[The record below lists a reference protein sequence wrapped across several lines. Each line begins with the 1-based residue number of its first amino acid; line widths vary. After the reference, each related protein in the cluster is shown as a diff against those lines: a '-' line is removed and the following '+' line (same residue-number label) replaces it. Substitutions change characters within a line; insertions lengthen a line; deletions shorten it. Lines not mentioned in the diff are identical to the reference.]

1 METHNNQLTTR
12 NEDEAI
18 LKEFFT
24 EVMNQLTA
32 KGHQLAK
39 MTAPLMLSK
48 SSKVE
53 ESREECIRILISSC
67 EVLFGL
73 RAENLTPELWNVS
86 FASICER
93 FKGITISD
101 IQNSFRY
108 AVIEKKAYQTLTRDE
123 LLQPISEYWKNKVIL
138 LNEIDL
144 IRQKNEKEIQSIR
157 EENMFRQKAK
167 EIYLKSLEAGHWIG
181 DEFHADAIAR
191 NFSECFS
198 QEDKNEFMRC
208 AKIEFAQRKKAAE
221 DNQFELVPSWQ
232 KIFSRVFIEH
242 CVKKRM
248 KFIAV

>member
-1 METHNNQLTTR
+1 MAR
-12 NEDEAI
+12 I
-18 LKEFFT
+18 
-24 EVMNQLTA
+24 
-32 KGHQLAK
+32 
-39 MTAPLMLSK
+39 TAPLMLSK

-73 RAENLTPELWNVS
+73 RAENLSPELWNIS

-93 FKGITISD
+93 FNGITISD

-123 LLQPISEYWKNKVIL
+123 LLEPISQYWKNKVIL

-157 EENMFRQKAK
+157 QEHLFRQEAK

-208 AKIEFAQRKKAAE
+208 AKIEFYQRQKAAE
-221 DNQFELVPSWQ
+221 KNQFEFVPSWQ
-232 KIFSRVFIEH
+232 KIFSRIYVDH
-242 CVKKRM
+242 CVKKQF

>member
-1 METHNNQLTTR
+1 
-12 NEDEAI
+12 
-18 LKEFFT
+18 
-24 EVMNQLTA
+24 
-32 KGHQLAK
+32 

-73 RAENLTPELWNVS
+73 RAENLTPELWNIS

-157 EENMFRQKAK
+157 EENLFRQKAK
-167 EIYLKSLEAGHWIG
+167 EIYLKSLEVGHWIG

>member
-1 METHNNQLTTR
+1 
-12 NEDEAI
+12 
-18 LKEFFT
+18 
-24 EVMNQLTA
+24 
-32 KGHQLAK
+32 

-73 RAENLTPELWNVS
+73 RAENLTPELWNIA

-123 LLQPISEYWKNKVIL
+123 LLQPISEYWNNKVIL

-157 EENMFRQKAK
+157 EENLFRQKAK

>member
-1 METHNNQLTTR
+1 M
-12 NEDEAI
+12 
-18 LKEFFT
+18 
-24 EVMNQLTA
+24 A
-32 KGHQLAK
+32 KI
-39 MTAPLMLSK
+39 TAPLMLSN

-53 ESREECIRILISSC
+53 ESREECLRILMSSS
-67 EVLFGL
+67 EILFGL
-73 RAENLTPELWNVS
+73 RVENLAPELWEIS

-93 FKGITISD
+93 FKGVTISD

-157 EENMFRQKAK
+157 EENIFRQNAK
-167 EIYLKSLEAGHWIG
+167 EIYLKSLKAGHWIG

-232 KIFSRVFIEH
+232 KIFSRIFIEH
-242 CVKKRM
+242 CVKKQM
-248 KFIAV
+248 KFISV

>member
-1 METHNNQLTTR
+1 M
-12 NEDEAI
+12 
-18 LKEFFT
+18 
-24 EVMNQLTA
+24 
-32 KGHQLAK
+32 AK

-53 ESREECIRILISSC
+53 ESREECLRILISSC

-73 RAENLTPELWNVS
+73 RAENLTPELWNIS

-93 FKGITISD
+93 FKGITIQD
-101 IQNSFRY
+101 VQNSFRY

-144 IRQKNEKEIQSIR
+144 IRQKNEKEIDSIR
-157 EENMFRQKAK
+157 KENLFRHEAK

-208 AKIEFAQRKKAAE
+208 AKIEFSQRKKAAE
-221 DNQFELVPSWQ
+221 DNDFELVPSWQ
-232 KIFSRVFIEH
+232 KIFSRDFIDH

-248 KFIAV
+248 KFITI

>member
-1 METHNNQLTTR
+1 METHNNQLTTK
-12 NEDEAI
+12 NEDEVI

-32 KGHQLAK
+32 KGHHLAK

-73 RAENLTPELWNVS
+73 RAENLTPELWNIS

-157 EENMFRQKAK
+157 EENLFRQKAK

-232 KIFSRVFIEH
+232 KIFSRIFIEH